1 MFLASLVNAYDSS
14 WQVESVPSLIGNF
27 SCNEET
33 SALSKKDLTNLRRW
47 MILMGISYLVPK
59 GSNLAEKK
67 KFSHLVNT
75 IMDKIEQRHGTK
87 LKPMV
92 SSWLV
97 FEKISLRT
105 LKKVVQPK
113 KDKIYSSY
121 FEFLWYLGKKRKFRY
136 VLWRLM

>member
-14 WQVESVPSLIGNF
+14 WQVESVPSLIGIF

-92 SSWLV
+92 S
-97 FEKISLRT
+97 F
-105 LKKVVQPK
+105 
-113 KDKIYSSY
+113 
-121 FEFLWYLGKKRKFRY
+121 
-136 VLWRLM
+136 